1 MSLCIIHIPVH
12 TVYLQTKKNIK
23 RRLDI
28 PECIVDRE
36 LFLKYNLWKGREILF
51 WHEVRY

>member
-1 MSLCIIHIPVH
+1 MYNPYTGTYRLS
-12 TVYLQTKKNIK
+12 QNKKNIK

-36 LFLKYNLWKGREILF
+36 LFLKHNLWKGREILF
-51 WHEVRY
+51 